1 MATVPIFAPDG
12 TLGDIPREKL
22 LDAVRAGAK
31 PGVHVTSPEGKD
43 GVVPADRLKDAVGA
57 GAKVI
62 PLDDQPVQHAG
73 VWASLGADLG
83 NLLHPSGFNPYPGMG
98 QEEKSAAAANAS
110 EQDQQRAQEGRSLA
124 YRAAV
129 PFGQSVGLNVP
140 GMEESARQG
149 DVRGVIGHAAAPVVA
164 LAAGE
169 VAGRVAPT
177 VVEKASPY
185 AGPVAKAVAK
195 TVDIASFERFSKAY
209 EAWKNLPADIRAKTN
224 PPVFPKAPLGPETP
238 AREVLQASSLARGP
252 QPVVDPA
259 RGLGSIPVKPGSAG
273 SMAESVAKPPVK
285 PAVVEQQL
293 KQALGAQD
301 LKPGV
306 PLKDQLRGANAQPKP
321 QLPEGFTPV
330 ESTAMKGFKYD
341 PATREFET
349 ITQGGQRYVHG
360 DVSPEDAQAF
370 MDAESKGKA
379 WQQIR
384 ENPLVAKVIN
394 GKRVAI
400 KPTASAEAA
409 PTDDLMPKLQESLKQ
424 AQAAKANAG
433 MRYVYRARDVGESG
447 VPMNNDLAQATN
459 DPLQA
464 MKYAEAGQR
473 GAKAGEVVKIDLS
486 KLKPSDYIVKTHP
499 SGAKWIQFTRPL
511 TEDEVSAFTGKT
523 ASKK

>member
-1 MATVPIFAPDG
+1 MGAPQTLPADFQGWDKAPTTLPADFNKWDQPKEQQASGVERFGSGVLSGAGVVSNEQGKNFFRHPLDTLKQMAQG
-12 TLGDIPREKL
+12 QGEL
-22 LDAVRAGAK
+22 AVRAKNELANKDYVRGLTHAVEYLMPGLGPTLARAGDQLNSGDYAGGAGTTVGAAI
-31 PGVHVTSPEGKD
+31 PIIAGAPEGRAAVGSAAAKTVQA
-43 GVVPADRLKDAVGA
+43 GRIAGQVLKDTATPENIGTAVGGIA
-57 GAKVI
+57 GAKI
-62 PLDDQPVQHAG
+62 GSLLGEPLG
-73 VWASLGADLG
+73 GG
-83 NLLHPSGFNPYPGMG
+83 
-98 QEEKSAAAANAS
+98 
-110 EQDQQRAQEGRSLA
+110 
-124 YRAAV
+124 
-129 PFGQSVGLNVP
+129 
-140 GMEESARQG
+140 
-149 DVRGVIGHAAAPVVA
+149 
-164 LAAGE
+164 AAGAAFGRTVGKSVAKRMMATPE
-169 VAGRVAPT
+169 VAT
-177 VVEKASPY
+177 V
-185 AGPVAKAVAK
+185 
-195 TVDIASFERFSKAY
+195 
-209 EAWKNLPADIRAKTN
+209 EAA
-224 PPVFPKAPLGPETP
+224 
-238 AREVLQASSLARGP
+238 
-252 QPVVDPA
+252 
-259 RGLGSIPVKPGSAG
+259 PGSAG

-370 MDAESKGKA
+370 MDADSKGKA

-394 GKRVAI
+394 GKRIAT

-424 AQAAKANAG
+424 AQAAKASAAPKF
-433 MRYVYRARDVGESG
+433 VYRARDVGESG
-447 VPMNNDLAQATN
+447 VPVNNDLAQATS
-459 DPLQA
+459 DPFQA
-464 MKYAEAGQR
+464 LKYAEAGQR

-486 KLKPSDYIVKTHP
+486 KLKPSDYVVKTHP

-511 TEDEVSAFTGKT
+511 TEDEVSAFTGKA